1 VINAV
6 WSIVQRDLSLA
17 ARRRS
22 EVLTLL
28 FFFLVVT
35 SLFPLGVGADPQLL
49 NKIAPGVIW
58 VCALLATMLG
68 LQRLFAPDLAD
79 GSLEQMALVPA
90 PLMGLVTGKILAHW
104 VLCGL
109 PLVVMAPLMGLM
121 FGLPTDALWM
131 LAWSLLLGTPVLS
144 CIGAIGAALTL
155 GVRQGGAM
163 LSLLVLP
170 LLIPVLIFGSGAVIA
185 QLSGLEADGYISLLA
200 ALLLLSLTFAPW
212 ATAAAL
218 KIALE

>member
-1 VINAV
+1 VNAA
-6 WSIVQRDLSLA
+6 WSIVVRDVRLA
-17 ARRRS
+17 ARRRGD
-22 EVLTLL
+22 VLTLL

-79 GSLEQMALVPA
+79 GSLEQMVLVPA
-90 PLMGLVTGKILAHW
+90 PLMGLVAGKILAHW

-109 PLVVMAPLMGLM
+109 PLVVMAPLLGLM
-121 FGLPTDALWM
+121 FGLPTEALWM
-131 LAWSLLLGTPVLS
+131 LASSLLLGTPVLS
-144 CIGAIGAALTL
+144 CIGSIGAALTL

-185 QLSGLEADGYISLLA
+185 QLSGLEADGYISLLV

>member
-1 VINAV
+1 MEAM

-22 EVLTLL
+22 DLLTLL
-28 FFFLVVT
+28 FFFLVVS

-90 PLMGLVTGKILAHW
+90 PLVGLVTGKILAHW

-109 PLVVMAPLMGLM
+109 PLVVMAPLMGLL
-121 FGLPTDALWM
+121 FGLPTHALWM

-144 CIGAIGAALTL
+144 CIGSKGAALTL